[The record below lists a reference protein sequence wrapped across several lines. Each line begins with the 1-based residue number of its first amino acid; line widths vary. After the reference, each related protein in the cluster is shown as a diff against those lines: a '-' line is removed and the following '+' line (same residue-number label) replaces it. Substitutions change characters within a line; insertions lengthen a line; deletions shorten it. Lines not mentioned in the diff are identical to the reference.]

1 MTFRVAYTGFRFRF
15 ACRLYSESSRPRWKH
30 IIKEKETAWK
40 ETIEEKERTY
50 EEMKKRIE
58 DKEHLIQI
66 LLEEKKNNSNNHL
79 KDFATV
85 CLTNFRD

>member
-1 MTFRVAYTGFRFRF
+1 MAYTGFRFRF